1 MKRKDNIL
9 ILTPHL
15 NNIGGTELE
24 TLITAKIFLKNGIAS
39 NIDIFSPMMPSYF
52 IKNLFNEDRIQ
63 FKYYPN
69 FFHNRY
75 FLKCDSVIK
84 KMFKSIPRNFNLLQY
99 FYWLI
104 KKPFTKC
111 NFVYVMCSTNQ
122 VYHYPIIANYS
133 LNKVIIKHTA
143 VGEYNNWNMLFEKL
157 LKKCKVILVTSK
169 KQKYDLVN
177 KYKLQNVDFIDVF
190 IENENQLNQIEINRD
205 ETFTFGM
212 LCRISEEKRIEDGI
226 KMVKKLYDLDY
237 NVKLK
242 INGIPKNDDYLNYLI
257 NLIQE
262 LKAEVYIT
270 LESTIVSPS
279 KVTEFYK
286 NINAFLITSN
296 TEGGPNTGL
305 ECMAAGIPI
314 LSYDVGAMKE
324 RLEPFKKLFIADD
337 LDSLLVNAEYLINFT
352 EDEYNK
358 LSVSIKKHYMEVY
371 NNDIKFEKI
380 NSFFAN

>member
-104 KKPFTKC
+104 KKPFTKY

-122 VYHYPIIANYS
+122 VYHYPIIANFS

-169 KQKYDLVN
+169 KQKYELVN

-190 IENENQLNQIEINRD
+190 IENENKLLQIEILKD
-205 ETFTFGM
+205 EGFTFGM

-226 KMVKKLYDLDY
+226 KMVKKLYNLNY

-242 INGIPKNDDYLNYLI
+242 INGIPKNNDYLNYLI

-262 LKAEVYIT
+262 LKAEEYIK
-270 LESTIVSPS
+270 LEPTIVAPS

-286 NINAFLITSN
+286 NINAFLITSSA
-296 TEGGPNTGL
+296 EGGPNTGL

-324 RLEPFKKLFIADD
+324 RLEPFKKLFIAEN
-337 LDSLLVNAEYLINFT
+337 LDSLLVNAEYLVNYT

-358 LSVSIKKHYMEVY
+358 LSNSIKKHYMEVY
-371 NNDIKFEKI
+371 NNDIKFKKI
-380 NSFFAN
+380 KSFFTN